1 MVHRGSVYAAV
12 NLRQTQPPVDS
23 GTFAPLIS
31 PQDLV
36 KAKALNSLLTRRQHR
51 GKFRRKKA
59 RGFSV
64 TKARYATGPKEHRKK
79 GWFKRLLERIAKA
92 NQESGG
98 QICSA

>member
-1 MVHRGSVYAAV
+1 
-12 NLRQTQPPVDS
+12 
-23 GTFAPLIS
+23 
-31 PQDLV
+31 
-36 KAKALNSLLTRRQHR
+36 
-51 GKFRRKKA
+51 
-59 RGFSV
+59 V